1 MAGKSGREISATPD
15 GGIKSKLLSWEG
27 ALVLILIG
35 VNILGV
41 AISPNY
47 NVNNVL
53 REMPRYLAEIFMMF
67 GMGYI
72 LVLGD
77 IDISVGALAC
87 LQCGRSVHPG
97 SHDLPWHRSFRR
109 NAEWFYC
116 DTLYRTSY
124 HDRDSGDTDNIQRD
138 SRGAF

>member
-1 MAGKSGREISATPD
+1 MAGRSGREISAVPE
-15 GGIKSKLLSWEG
+15 GGIKSRILSWEG
-27 ALVLILIG
+27 ALVLILVA

-41 AISPNY
+41 VISPNY

-77 IDISVGALAC
+77 IDISVGALVC
-87 LQCGRSVHPG
+87 LAGTVTVLSSNAGRS
-97 SHDLPWHRSFRR
+97 L
-109 NAEWFYC
+109 
-116 DTLYRTSY
+116 
-124 HDRDSGDTDNIQRD
+124 
-138 SRGAF
+138 